1 MTGYRTS
8 DGTSADQVG
17 IVTPSGA
24 IGARFDFIGR
34 ERQGTQAGPT
44 AYVIGAG
51 AGGGASVA
59 SHTGTDSIGNV
70 VLNTGTS
77 PAAGTLVTITFA
89 VPYTGAINPPIVQVE
104 PKDAGAVGLIYAN
117 CTNTTLTIKSAAA
130 VPASTT
136 MSIDYV
142 VIGGA

>member
-1 MTGYRTS
+1 MGYRIS

-17 IVTPSGA
+17 VVLPSGA
-24 IGARFDFIGR
+24 IGARFDFLGR
-34 ERQGTQAGPT
+34 ERQGTQPSPT

-59 SHTGTDSIGNV
+59 SHTGTDSVGNV

-77 PAAGTLVTITFA
+77 PAAGTLVTITFST
-89 VPYTGAINPPIVQVE
+89 PYTGTNPPICQVE
-104 PKDAGAVGLIYAN
+104 PKDAGAVGFIYN
-117 CTNTTLTIKSAAA
+117 LCTNTTLTIKAAAA

-136 MSIDYV
+136 LAFDYV
-142 VIGGA
+142 IIGGA